1 MASKEIHANLI
12 LVNARITGAPTPL
25 SSDELTNKAYVDSL
39 VGGGSALGLDG
50 GSPSS
55 NYVAGPALDCGGV
68 T

>member
-1 MASKEIHANLI
+1 MASKEIHTNLI
-12 LVNARITGAPTPL
+12 LVNARVTGATTPL
-25 SSDELTNKAYVDSL
+25 SADELTSKAYVDSL
-39 VGGGSALGLDG
+39 VSSNTLGLDG